1 MRATYSHF
9 SGTSVAF
16 EPMQPDLSP
25 SGMESVMRISGLI
38 LLGSLLSAAMAYGQP
53 GQPTLAFVQ
62 DEVRPGETL
71 LVTTSNG
78 TRMTG
83 RLRMTAASLTI
94 ETADGPRTLPADQVQ
109 RIVVKDS
116 IRNGLLIGLG
126 TGAAVGATGGLLV
139 NAICVNEAGACPGA
153 VLLLTGIGAAAGAGI
168 GAGMDGLRHQTVLDL
183 MPDVP
188 HEFSP
193 EIGLDLGV
201 ARSSMFGARLIGPP
215 SLGAAWLIR
224 HTSGFGLALDA
235 TRTVGRAT
243 HSVSCADGSRQQ
255 APIAQCVGGGEEGV
269 VDTTI
274 AGAKAQYYFTR
285 SRVQP
290 YVSGGAA
297 LYQDSLLVVN
307 NVQPFPNRPP
317 FALQSLGRHHGIAL
331 VAGGGMRVGGRHA
344 SVRPDVTF
352 YKSGGWT
359 HVRASVGV
367 AFGW

>member
-1 MRATYSHF
+1 MLTDI
-9 SGTSVAF
+9 GF
-16 EPMQPDLSP
+16 EPMQPDVSP
-25 SGMESVMRISGLI
+25 SGMESVMKISGLI
-38 LLGSLLSAAMAYGQP
+38 LLGLLLSAAVASGQP
-53 GQPTLAFVQ
+53 GQPPLAFLQ
-62 DEVRPGETL
+62 DEIRPGETL
-71 LVTTSNG
+71 LITTSNG

-83 RLRMTAASLTI
+83 RLRTLPAASLTI
-94 ETADGPRTLPADQVQ
+94 QTADGPRTLPADQVQ

-139 NAICVNEAGACPGA
+139 NAICVNESGACPGT
-153 VLLLTGIGAAAGAGI
+153 VLLLAGIGAAAGAGI
-168 GAGMDGLRHQTVLDL
+168 GAGVDGLRHQTVLDFL
-183 MPDVP
+183 PDVP

-215 SLGAAWLIR
+215 SLGAGWLIR
-224 HTSGFGLALDA
+224 HTSGFGLALDV

-243 HSVSCADGSRQQ
+243 HSVSCADGREQ
-255 APIAQCVGGGEEGV
+255 ASIAHCVGGDDGV

-274 AGAKAQYYFTR
+274 AAAKAQYYFTR

-297 LYQDSLLVVN
+297 LYQDSMLVVN
-307 NVQPFPNRPP
+307 TVQPFPDRPP
-317 FALQSLGRHHGIAL
+317 FARQSLGRHHGIAL

-352 YKSGGWT
+352 YKSGAWT